1 MLPRYRPYSP
11 FNTQPSK
18 CYNCICIISSRIQII
33 MNIQLNGDTQQ
44 FDDGLT
50 AAQLVDK
57 LGLQGQRIAMEV
69 NQEIVPR
76 SNYDTYYIQEND
88 KIEIIHAVGGG

>member
-1 MLPRYRPYSP
+1 
-11 FNTQPSK
+11 
-18 CYNCICIISSRIQII
+18 
-33 MNIQLNGDTQQ
+33 MNIQINGNAQQ
-44 FDDGLT
+44 FDDNLT
-50 AAQLVDK
+50 AAQLVEK